1 MNTYAII
8 TAILA
13 VLYGLHR
20 ILDQVEPT
28 KGRIIVM
35 IRAFKEVRNEWD
47 GIKRDKGEEKDPAE
61 LDGN

>member
-1 MNTYAII
+1 MNTYAIV

-13 VLYGLHR
+13 VLYSLHR
-20 ILDQVEPT
+20 VLDQVEPT

-47 GIKRDKGEEKDPAE
+47 SVKRDKGEEKDPDE